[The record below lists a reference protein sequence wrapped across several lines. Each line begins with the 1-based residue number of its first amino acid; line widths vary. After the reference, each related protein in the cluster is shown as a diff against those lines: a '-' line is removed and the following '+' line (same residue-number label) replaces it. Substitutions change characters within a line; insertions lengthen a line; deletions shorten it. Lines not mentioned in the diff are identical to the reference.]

1 MPFPPDGPRLPA
13 ATTLP
18 LRGVTVLAVED
29 SRFSSDALRLILT
42 RAGAR
47 LRRVETLA
55 AAHLHL
61 ECYRPDLV
69 IADLGL
75 PDGRGE
81 ELIAAASARGIPVLA
96 VSGDPDGRL
105 SALDAGAVAFF
116 EKPIPSVAGFLRL
129 VQQLL
134 TGTGAEAEAVAVDVG
149 RADPMALRDDLARAA
164 ALVNGAGDARYV
176 SGFVRGLARS
186 IGDQG
191 LEEAAV
197 SAGDE
202 EGRQALAQVLSQRLR
217 AMQPV

>member
-55 AAHLHL
+55 AARLHL

-81 ELIAAASARGIPVLA
+81 ELIAVASARGIPVLA
-96 VSGDPDGRL
+96 VSGDPDGRQ

-134 TGTGAEAEAVAVDVG
+134 TGTGAEAEAVAVEAG

-164 ALVNGAGDARYV
+164 ALVTGAADAGYV
-176 SGFVRGLARS
+176 AGFVRGLARS
-186 IGDQG
+186 IGDRG

-197 SAGDE
+197 GAGE
-202 EGRQALAQVLSQRLR
+202 EGGRQLLAQVIGQRLM
-217 AMQPV
+217 AMQSV